1 MIATGNT
8 PTRHVYK
15 EINVGKFKT
24 TNHYQIVEVSNG
36 TQILSDL
43 LNINL
48 DRQFAKSS
56 PKYWLSTR
64 EGNKWQRLT
73 GLFKTSYSPVYK
85 GDKGQ
90 NNVKQDLIICHLA
103 DDKSSLIIYYFK
115 DYYLKN
121 HYSNSIESIIK
132 SIQQTF

>member
-1 MIATGNT
+1 MTSTGTTPT

-24 TNHYQIVEVSNG
+24 TNHYQIDEVSNG
-36 TQILSDL
+36 KQILSDL

-48 DRQFAKSS
+48 DRQFAKSA
-56 PKYWLSTR
+56 PQYWLSTR

-73 GLFKTSYSPVYK
+73 GLFKTPYSHFYK

-90 NNVKQDLIICHLA
+90 NNTKQDLIICQLS
-103 DDKSSLIIYYFK
+103 DDKSVLIIYYFK
-115 DYYLKN
+115 NYYSRDL
-121 HYSNSIESIIK
+121 ESIIK
-132 SIQQTF
+132 SIKQIL

>member
-1 MIATGNT
+1 MNSTGNA
-8 PTRHVYK
+8 PKPIRHVYK

-24 TNHYQIVEVSNG
+24 TNHYQIDEVTNG
-36 TQILSDL
+36 KQILSDL

-56 PKYWLSTR
+56 PQYWLSTR

-73 GLFKTSYSPVYK
+73 GLFKTSYSYFYK

-90 NNVKQDLIICHLA
+90 NNTKQDLIISQLSE
-103 DDKSSLIIYYFK
+103 DKSTLIIYYFK
-115 DYYLKN
+115 NY
-121 HYSNSIESIIK
+121 YSNDLERVIK
-132 SIQQTF
+132 SIKQTL